1 MKKVIAPKAKAKKP
15 TKSTPA
21 QKLMTDIKKMKGE
34 C

>member
-1 MKKVIAPKAKAKKP
+1 MKKTVKPVKAKKP

-21 QKLMTDIKKMKGE
+21 QKLMNDIKKMKGE